1 MTSSFTALSSR
12 CSLSRRRSSRAS
24 ISWLTSDAAV
34 VNATV
39 NFFWQAAR
47 PSASAI
53 WVLPVPLLPS
63 ARMFSRRRIYSQR
76 ASSRTSILLRLGDRG
91 EVERVEALGH
101 REPCGADAPFD
112 RPSLAID
119 QFEFEQPQQVTR
131 MIDAARGAL
140 AGDFVILAQHRRQL
154 QLFEMMR
161 QQELGGAT
169 HGAGRHRI
177 DGARGNAA
185 STA

>member
-1 MTSSFTALSSR
+1 MISSFTALSSR
-12 CSLSRRRSSRAS
+12 CSLGRRRSSRAS

-34 VNATV
+34 VHATV
-39 NFFWQAAR
+39 NPFWQAAR
-47 PSASAI
+47 PSAI
-53 WVLPVPLLPS
+53 WVLPEPLLPS

-91 EVERVEALGH
+91 EVERVEALGR